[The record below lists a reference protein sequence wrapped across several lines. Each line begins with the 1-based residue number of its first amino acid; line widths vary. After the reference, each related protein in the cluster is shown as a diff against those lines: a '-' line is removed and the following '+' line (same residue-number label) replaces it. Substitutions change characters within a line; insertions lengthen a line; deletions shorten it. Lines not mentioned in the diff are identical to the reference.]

1 MMVLYDLGLDQ
12 HLGGWVAA
20 TDDGEMTF
28 APLPLKVAER
38 LICVLEDVVGD
49 HQPPAFRLS
58 SCQRSLFDRN
68 QGR

>member
-12 HLGGWVAA
+12 HLGGWVTA

-28 APLPLKVAER
+28 APLPLKVADR
-38 LICVLEDVVGD
+38 LICVLEDVVRD
-49 HQPPAFRLS
+49 HQPPAFRRS
-58 SCQRSLFDRN
+58 SFQRSLFERS